1 MTITAAT
8 MVADDIYLEN
18 QGKDDWQ
25 LVLVGED
32 KQPLRV
38 TIPDA
43 SALCSLIHRLTHMV
57 PFQRLKEEDK
67 QELIWAMEQIIPM
80 VYRNY
85 VLDEYVLD

>member
-1 MTITAAT
+1 MPITADN
-8 MVADDIYLEN
+8 MVANDVYLEN

-25 LVLVGED
+25 IVLVGDD
-32 KQPLRV
+32 KQPLHV

-43 SALCSLIHRLTHMV
+43 SALCSLIHQLTYMV
-57 PFQRLKEEDK
+57 PFQKLKEEDK

-85 VLDEYVLD
+85 VLDEYVLE